1 MLSILPPRIIEAMFM
16 GEIPPGML
24 VRVTMQ
30 GEALSVEN
38 WELDGATPL
47 RLRGRSVF
55 ISQIADTDRFLPA
68 DKG

>member
-16 GEIPPGML
+16 GEISLGML

-30 GEALSVEN
+30 GEAFSVEN

-55 ISQIADTDRFLPA
+55 SFQIAGADRFLPA
-68 DKG
+68 GKG